1 MKPMPKPNLRPSRHS
16 ARLRA
21 ALAGACLLPLVLAAP
36 VAAASAATAAAVS
49 KDGDGDFIIGPDYT
63 PDPANSPKDGVPR
76 GTTQNFEL
84 KSSDSKI
91 YPGLKGAYTR
101 KVAVYIPKQYVAGA
115 PAPFIVVQD
124 GPGYVHRVSTV
135 LDNLIFERRAPVM
148 IAVFVDNGGG
158 DSKGSERGLE
168 YDTVS
173 DRYAQFI
180 ETEVLPKAAT
190 DCKITFT
197 TDPEGRASMGGSSGG
212 ACAFTMAWFRPDLYH
227 RVLSYSG
234 TFVAQ
239 ESPDNPASPHGAW
252 EYHEHFIPMSPP
264 KPLRIYLEVGENDNG
279 AGRPENT
286 YHNWP
291 MANERMAAALK
302 AKGYHYRYE
311 FAKKAGHVDGKV
323 MDQTLASAMEWL
335 WRGYPIAK

>member
-1 MKPMPKPNLRPSRHS
+1 MKPTRRLQSSPRPGR
-16 ARLRA
+16 RL
-21 ALAGACLLPLVLAAP
+21 ALLTRLCLLPLVIAAP
-36 VAAASAATAAAVS
+36 LTAAAAAAAPAVS
-49 KDGDGDFIIGPDYT
+49 KEGDGDSIIGPDYS
-63 PDPANSPKDGVPR
+63 PDPANSPKDGVPK
-76 GTTQNFEL
+76 GATQNFEL

-101 KVAVYIPKQYVAGA
+101 RVTVYIPKQYVAGSA
-115 PAPFIVVQD
+115 APFIVVQD
-124 GPGYVHRVSTV
+124 GPGYVHRVTTV
-135 LDNLIFERRAPVM
+135 LDNLIYERRVPAM

-173 DRYAQFI
+173 DKYAQFI
-180 ETEVLPKAAT
+180 ETEVLPKVAT
-190 DCKITFT
+190 DYKVAFT
-197 TDPEGRASMGGSSGG
+197 KDPEGRATMGGSSGA

-279 AGRPENT
+279 AGRPEST

-291 MANERMAAALK
+291 MANERMAAVLK

-311 FAKKAGHVDGKV
+311 FAKKAGHVDGRV
-323 MDQTLASAMEWL
+323 MDQTLPSAMEWL

>member
-1 MKPMPKPNLRPSRHS
+1 MTTTPSLRP
-16 ARLRA
+16 APIPGGGRA
-21 ALAGACLLPLVLAAP
+21 ALIGACLLALSGAVPLDAA
-36 VAAASAATAAAVS
+36 AAASAAVS
-49 KDGDGDFIIGPDYT
+49 KEGDGDFIIGPDYT
-63 PDPANSPKDGVPR
+63 PDPANAPKDGVPK

-84 KSSDSKI
+84 KSSDSKV

-101 KVAVYIPKQYVAGA
+101 RVVVYIPKQYVAGA

-135 LDNLIFERRAPVM
+135 LDNLIYERRVPVM

-173 DRYAQFI
+173 ERYSQFI
-180 ETEVLPKAAT
+180 ETEVLPKVAT
-190 DCKITFT
+190 DYKIAFT
-197 TDPEGRASMGGSSGG
+197 KDPEGRATMGGSSGA

-291 MANERMAAALK
+291 MANERMAAVLK

-311 FAKKAGHVDGKV
+311 FAKKAGHVDGRV
-323 MDQTLASAMEWL
+323 MDQTLPSAMEWL